1 MHPDDLCGFDRVEQR
16 GVLLRCNPHR
26 LHTSISRPKVGAL
39 ERWMAEG
46 FSEGMENRSTVG
58 KSPFGYSQKSNRTLS
73 LRNVTVRLLLW
84 KHMEDPAMRIRT
96 ATDLGAFI
104 RERRVKLGMDQSDLA
119 EKAGTSRKWIVE
131 VEQGKPRA
139 EIGLVLRTLKTL
151 GVSLDIA
158 VERAQK
164 ASAASEPRNVDINN
178 ILDSLKKRP

>member
-1 MHPDDLCGFDRVEQR
+1 M
-16 GVLLRCNPHR
+16 
-26 LHTSISRPKVGAL
+26 K
-39 ERWMAEG
+39 
-46 FSEGMENRSTVG
+46 
-58 KSPFGYSQKSNRTLS
+58 
-73 LRNVTVRLLLW
+73 
-84 KHMEDPAMRIRT
+84 IRT

-158 VERAQK
+158 VDRARK
-164 ASAASEPRNVDINN
+164 TSEASESENGDINN
-178 ILDSLKKRP
+178 ILSSLKKRP